1 VRFTITDELPYP
13 LDLVFET
20 HRDRLEEL
28 VDYLPNIDN
37 VETRSR
43 TEENG
48 VVKLENLWTAAE
60 SDIPAPLRPL
70 LKSEY
75 LTWLDRAEWDENT
88 HRCKWN
94 IQLTVLPDAITAK
107 GENSFREEDGETII
121 DMTGEFKVHPERI
134 PGVPAFV
141 AKRAAP
147 ALEKF
152 IVGLLQPSLRKSN
165 AAVVEYI
172 DDNY

>member
-1 VRFTITDELPYP
+1 MRFTITDELPHP

-20 HRDRLEEL
+20 HRDKLEEL
-28 VDYLPNIDN
+28 VEYLPNIES

-43 TEENG
+43 VEEDG
-48 VVKLENLWTAAE
+48 VVKLENVWTAAE
-60 SDIPAPLRPL
+60 SDVPAPLRPL
-70 LKSEY
+70 IKSEY
-75 LTWLDRAEWDENT
+75 LTWIDRAEWDEKN
-88 HRCKWN
+88 HRCRWS
-94 IQLTVLPDAITAK
+94 IELTVLPHAITAK
-107 GENSFREEDGETII
+107 GENAFREEDGETII
-121 DMTGEFKVHPERI
+121 DMTGEFVVHPERI

-152 IVGLLQPSLRKSN
+152 IVGLVQPNLRKSN

-172 DDNY
+172 EDNY